1 VAVVYTS
8 ATLSLAALEYFV
20 HLDAAD
26 APTDLVA
33 VPADIPDELARSEIA
48 VDTLPPT
55 WRQYPAPDH
64 LADLGVSWLR
74 AGRTAVLVV
83 PSPIVP
89 QEQNLLLNPAHRG
102 FRAIRL
108 GTPQPFSFDP
118 RLWKH

>member
-48 VDTLPPT
+48 VDSLPPT
-55 WRQYPAPDH
+55 WRQYPAPDQV
-64 LADLGVSWLR
+64 ADLGVSWLR

-83 PSPIVP
+83 PSAIVP

-102 FRAIRL
+102 FRAIRV
-108 GTPQPFSFDP
+108 GTPESFSFDP
-118 RLWKH
+118 RLWKP